1 MALETAHCPVCG
13 AEQPALP
20 RYGDYL
26 CRDCVA
32 RARSADG
39 RLLQLVNTS
48 PTGGFAVRYG
58 DSGEL
63 AAEETV
69 TGVVYVD
76 GVRCRAEESRL
87 GGIVVRTA
95 PES

>member
-1 MALETAHCPVCG
+1 MALETTRCPVCG
-13 AEQPALP
+13 VEQPALP

-26 CRDCVA
+26 CRDCVG

-39 RLLQLVNTS
+39 RPLQLVNTS
-48 PTGGFAVRYG
+48 AIGGFAVRFG

-63 AAEETV
+63 AEEESV

-76 GVRCRAEESRL
+76 GLRCRAEESRL

-95 PES
+95 PDS